1 MTARHRGR
9 PRHMRP
15 LSGRLHARRRP
26 RADGASLLGAPS
38 RNVQYAQGRRS
49 RTAGAGARPRAP
61 IDAARRLDRGRR
73 DWCLVLGSFAA
84 VSSLGPVRL
93 HRSDARILNLVL
105 YRVQPLLGARR
116 ATAAVYFGPDGWRLA
131 CVGSPEI
138 TCNRGPLFWPIS
150 ASSASLSQVR
160 AMSIRMACTLEFG
173 ARSAICRVAVEGR
186 KHPDPPDA
194 RRGPVFPE
202 RRSSDFR

>member
-116 ATAAVYFGPDGWRLA
+116 ATATVYFGPDGWRLA

-173 ARSAICRVAVEGR
+173 ARSAI
-186 KHPDPPDA
+186 
-194 RRGPVFPE
+194 RRH
-202 RRSSDFR
+202 